1 MRLAVQKGAFM
12 MQQLRAWLLS
22 LGIALLLVIV
32 VRSFAFAIYRVPAAS
47 VLRQGDRVMVNM
59 LAHGNYKRGQLIV
72 FGTKEKHLGRIR
84 ALPGDTLTIAQKH
97 FVIPMVCCDKCL
109 CEHCYAYLVS
119 TGSGQTLV
127 PYHDIIGPASRLFY
141 LPF

>member
-1 MRLAVQKGAFM
+1 

-84 ALPGDTLTIAQKH
+84 ALPGDTLTIA
-97 FVIPMVCCDKCL
+97 
-109 CEHCYAYLVS
+109 HCYAYLVS

>member
-72 FGTKEKHLGRIR
+72 FGTK
-84 ALPGDTLTIAQKH
+84 
-97 FVIPMVCCDKCL
+97 KCL

>member
-1 MRLAVQKGAFM
+1 M

-72 FGTKEKHLGRIR
+72 FGTKEKHLGLIKRR
-84 ALPGDTLTIAQKH
+84 KTLTRILDRLH
-97 FVIPMVCCDKCL
+97 
-109 CEHCYAYLVS
+109 S
-119 TGSGQTLV
+119 
-127 PYHDIIGPASRLFY
+127 IIRRFSWE
-141 LPF
+141 

>member
-1 MRLAVQKGAFM
+1 MRLAVQKGGVYDATTTCLASQSWDCTAFSHC
-12 MQQLRAWLLS
+12 R
-22 LGIALLLVIV
+22 ALLCFRHLPCPG
-32 VRSFAFAIYRVPAAS
+32 SS

-84 ALPGDTLTIAQKH
+84 ALPGDTLTVAQKR
-97 FVIPMVCCDKCL
+97 FVIPMVCCEKCL